1 MAAERLT
8 GLRWAAGVIA
18 LVIGVAVFS
27 VAYFQDDI
35 QRAALDPQQPFQTY
49 HPPPPPDYSKPAAW
63 LAQGDP
69 AAGAAPA
76 TIFYVGPTS
85 FLGGRNWLGTVPGA
99 GEQQRRDLAALANY
113 AGPFADLGPVFAPH
127 FRQASFFAY
136 GLTRHDD
143 GRDARRFAY
152 QDVRRAF
159 AQFLSTHPGPRP
171 LVLVGVEQGGQALER
186 LLQDLADHPEV
197 LQRLAA
203 VYLIEVIAPEAD
215 FGQNGLPPLC
225 TARAQAHCTVIYRSL
240 TNASPPRERILGR
253 ALVWSRDGQLEELG
267 DNKPACVNPLSGVR
281 DDADLS
287 PEHNLGAAKLS
298 NLTEA
303 TQPSLQPGL
312 VGASC
317 EAGLLRV
324 STPSSAGFQVQGEGV
339 SRLTIPGF
347 NLFFGD
353 LRADARARLS
363 TWYGRPLAGP
373 IGSSCDLA
381 PAPIHAIP

>member
-8 GLRWAAGVIA
+8 GLRWAAGLIA
-18 LVIGVAVFS
+18 LLFGVAVFS
-27 VAYFQDDI
+27 FAYFQDDI

-49 HPPPPPDYSKPAAW
+49 HPPPAPDYAKPAAW

-69 AAGAAPA
+69 ASGTAPT

-85 FLGGRNWLGTVPGA
+85 FMGGRNWLGAVPGA

-113 AGPFADLGPVFAPH
+113 EGPFAELGPAFAPH
-127 FRQASFFAY
+127 YRQASFFAY

-159 AQFLSTHPGPRP
+159 EQFLSTHPGPRP
-171 LVLVGVEQGGQALER
+171 FVLVGVEQGGQAIAR
-186 LLQDLADHPEV
+186 LLQDLTDHPEV

-225 TARAQAHCTVIYRSL
+225 TTRTQARCTVIYRSL

-253 ALVWSRDGQLEELG
+253 ALVWSHDGQLEELG
-267 DNKPACVNPLSGVR
+267 DRKPACVNPLSGVR

-298 NLTEA
+298 HPAEA
-303 TQPSLQPGL
+303 TKPRLQPGL

-324 STPSSAGFQVQGEGV
+324 STPSSADFQVQGEGV
-339 SRLTIPGF
+339 ARLTIPGF

-353 LRADARARLS
+353 LRADAKARLS
-363 TWYGRPLAGP
+363 AWYGRPLAEG
-373 IGSSCDLA
+373 IVSSRDVT
-381 PAPIHAIP
+381 PAPIHPIP

>member
-1 MAAERLT
+1 MPLACS
-8 GLRWAAGVIA
+8 LRWAAGVIA
-18 LVIGVAVFS
+18 LVFGVAVFCF
-27 VAYFQDDI
+27 AYFKDDI

-49 HPPPPPDYSKPAAW
+49 HPPPPPDYTKPAAW
-63 LAQGDP
+63 LAQGDG

-85 FLGGRNWLGTVPGA
+85 FMGGRNWLGAVPGP

-113 AGPFADLGPVFAPH
+113 AGPFADLGPVYAPH
-127 FRQASFFAY
+127 YRQASFFAY

-159 AQFLSTHPGPRP
+159 EQFLSTHPGPGP
-171 LVLVGVEQGGQALER
+171 LVLVGVEQGGQTIAR
-186 LLQDLADHPEV
+186 LLQDLADHPDV
-197 LQRLAA
+197 LRRLAA

-215 FGQNGLPPLC
+215 FGQNGLPALC
-225 TARAQAHCTVIYRSL
+225 TLRAQAHCTVIYRSL
-240 TNASPPRERILGR
+240 TNARAPRERILGR

-267 DNKPACVNPLSGVR
+267 DRKPACVNPLSGVR
-281 DDADLS
+281 DDADL
-287 PEHNLGAAKLS
+287 PPDRNLGGVKLS
-298 NLTEA
+298 HPSEA
-303 TQPSLQPGL
+303 KKPDLQPGL

-339 SRLTIPGF
+339 SRLTIPDF

-353 LRADARARLS
+353 LRADAKARLS
-363 TWYGRPLAGP
+363 AWYGRPLAEG
-373 IGSSCDLA
+373 IVSSRDVA
-381 PAPIHAIP
+381 PAPIHTIP